1 MPFGLIFMRI
11 IYIFKLKYSS
21 MHNNITK
28 SQKTRNFQLHELQN
42 IISKTVTLYNLQCSK
57 ASEIDS
63 RPIAF
68 KRDFQSAIAYMKI
81 YGLFQILNT
90 EMYQ

>member
-1 MPFGLIFMRI
+1 MPFGLIFMKI

-63 RPIAF
+63 RQIAF

-90 EMYQ
+90 EMHQ